1 MKINEMIRQGRKEQG
16 LTQEQMAEYLGVS
29 APAVNKWEKGS
40 SYPDITLLPALA
52 RLLKTDLNR
61 LLCFHEELTD
71 REIGEFLNSLTV
83 TIQKDGYERGLL
95 LAEEKLREYPSCEK
109 LLLSVGLTLEG
120 AAFVYPENTSGEK
133 EPEKAQR
140 ESEKKEE
147 LQKKIEGFYERA
159 AQSSDREIKNQAD
172 TMLINRYMERKEYEK
187 AQRLLDT
194 FMKKPANWHQLQS
207 KLWLMQGETK
217 KAQELLEGWIMT
229 EITNISGMLITLMET
244 AQQERDEERA
254 DFLAELS
261 QQTARLY
268 GLSELSAYTAPYGL
282 AFLRKDKENCKKN
295 LLLMLEAM
303 EKPWNLNEF
312 ELYRHIEIKK
322 EGAMSMKTM
331 LPRIL
336 EELKRD
342 KELDFLREDKE
353 FNEILHKFTKNT

>member
-1 MKINEMIRQGRKEQG
+1 MKINEIIRQGRKEQG

-71 REIGEFLNSLTV
+71 REIGEFLNVLTDI
-83 TIQKDGYERGLL
+83 IQKEGYERGML
-95 LAEEKLREYPSCEK
+95 LAEEKLREYPFCEK

-120 AAFVYPENTSGEK
+120 AAFLYPENTSGEK
-133 EPEKAQR
+133 E
-140 ESEKKEE
+140 E
-147 LQKKIEGFYERA
+147 LRKKIEGFYERA
-159 AQSSDREIKNQAD
+159 AQSSDREIKDQAN

-207 KLWLMQGETK
+207 KLWLMQGEAK
-217 KAQELLEGWIMT
+217 KAQELLESWIMT

-268 GLSELSAYTAPYGL
+268 GLSEFSAYTAPYGL

-312 ELYRHIEIKK
+312 ELYRHIEVKK
-322 EGAMSMKTM
+322 EGTMSMKTM

-342 KELDFLREDKE
+342 RELDFLREDKE